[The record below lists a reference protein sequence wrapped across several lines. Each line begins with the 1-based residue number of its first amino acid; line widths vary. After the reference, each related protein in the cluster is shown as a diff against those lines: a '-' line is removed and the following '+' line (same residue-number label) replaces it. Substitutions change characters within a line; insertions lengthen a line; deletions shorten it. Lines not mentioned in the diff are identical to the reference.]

1 MASGVEGANAEAVEA
16 RAPRTSADT
25 NFILLLVCVL
35 SIIWCDICMMVDG
48 RIGVD
53 FSNKIMIKIKSKSTS
68 LFEKICL
75 RHVTNYYQ
83 RTEQTDT

>member
-35 SIIWCDICMMVDG
+35 SIIWCDICMMVEVG
-48 RIGVD
+48 
-53 FSNKIMIKIKSKSTS
+53 
-68 LFEKICL
+68 
-75 RHVTNYYQ
+75 
-83 RTEQTDT
+83 